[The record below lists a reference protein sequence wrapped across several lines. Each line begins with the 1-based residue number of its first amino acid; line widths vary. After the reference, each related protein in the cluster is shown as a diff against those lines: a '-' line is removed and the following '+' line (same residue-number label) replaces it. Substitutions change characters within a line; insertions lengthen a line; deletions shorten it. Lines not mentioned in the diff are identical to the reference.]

1 MLYLCKKKSMII
13 EITKKTTKEQIA
25 KFLNKLKI
33 GKSLD
38 AKMYCGALKL
48 DLDGLEYQKQMRNEC
63 D

>member
-1 MLYLCKKKSMII
+1 MII

-38 AKMYCGALKL
+38 AKKYCGALKW
-48 DLDGLEYQKQMRNEC
+48 DIDGLEYQKQMRNEWN
-63 D
+63 